1 MGLKEDTQ
9 EALCSLKLSDI
20 PNEWMNSLWDGN
32 FCNESVTL
40 PYHAVEEAVLLCEEG
55 WEGLVE
61 ACKRWTQAND
71 GKLLCHCHWLS
82 VGYCTD
88 VRPLSLVA
96 IGGATPL
103 FH

>member
-40 PYHAVEEAVLLCEEG
+40 PYHAVEEAVLLCEES

-61 ACKRWTQAND
+61 ACKRWTQEND
-71 GKLLCHCHWLS
+71 GKLLYHWLS
-82 VGYCTD
+82 VGYCTG
-88 VRPLSLVA
+88 PLGLVA
-96 IGGATPL
+96 IGRATPL